1 MTHPTKPSP
10 LLILLGLVTIY
21 LVWGS
26 TYLAIRVAVT
36 TMPPFLM
43 ASCRFLV
50 AGLVVAFVIQMLRGF
65 HLSSRQWFD
74 NAIVGGFMLLGGNGL
89 VSWAEKSIPSGI
101 ATLIVSLSPL
111 FFVFAEWGVSWWRQ
125 DPSKTARPNG
135 LTFAGLALGTL
146 GLCILVGPSFSLDT
160 ESKLELLPVLALVL
174 ACICWT
180 IGSLY
185 SRYAKNAA
193 DPFTGSAAQMMCGG
207 VWLILVSL
215 LCGELQ
221 TFSIANVSAES
232 MAAWFYLLVAG
243 SLIAFTTFV
252 WLMKHCSPTI
262 VSTYAYVNPIV
273 AVFLGWFLLNES
285 VSPHLVIA
293 SIAIV
298 LGVALITIS
307 KKQSK
312 SRI

>member
-1 MTHPTKPSP
+1 
-10 LLILLGLVTIY
+10 
-21 LVWGS
+21 
-26 TYLAIRVAVT
+26 
-36 TMPPFLM
+36 M

-50 AGLVVAFVIQMLRGF
+50 AGLVVALVIQMLRGF
-65 HLSSRQWFD
+65 HLTSRQWFD
-74 NAIVGGFMLLGGNGL
+74 NAIIGGFMLLGGNGL
-89 VSWAEKSIPSGI
+89 VSWAEKSIPSGV

-135 LTFAGLALGTL
+135 LTFAGLAVGTL
-146 GLCILVGPSFSLDT
+146 GLCILVGPSFRLDT

-207 VWLILVSL
+207 VWLLLVSL

>member
-26 TYLAIRVAVT
+26 TYLAIRVAVN

-50 AGLVVAFVIQMLRGF
+50 AGLVVALVIQMLRGF
-65 HLSSRQWFD
+65 HLTSRQWFD

-146 GLCILVGPSFSLDT
+146 GLCILVGPSLRLET

-174 ACICWT
+174 ACVCWT

-193 DPFTGSAAQMMCGG
+193 DPFTGSAAQMLCGG
-207 VWLILVSL
+207 VWLLIVSL
-215 LCGELQ
+215 LCGELR
-221 TFSIANVSAES
+221 TFSITNVSAES
-232 MAAWFYLLVAG
+232 MAAWLYLLVAG

-285 VSPHLVIA
+285 VSPQLVIA